1 MNFESGLTSLPFLL
15 ARSCN
20 LRNYSTSLL
29 FIEKFISFQHL
40 AKDILVA
47 TVSVLYA
54 VKPHLLFL
62 DPVSALLHTLP
73 PDVLHLL
80 PPTLK
85 PEDHTYV
92 LRKASY
98 LCFSPLWLSFII
110 ISFSTYTQIEPLL
123 THLAPTLAAPVSSP
137 RAAGS
142 GWAPPVIKTRKN
154 FLALG
159 KHWRRSRLHYNFLK
173 TFEELG

>member
-1 MNFESGLTSLPFLL
+1 MERRGLLFNHQKNGQFWLQNLSFLFLPVNFESGLTSLPFLL

-98 LCFSPLWLSFII
+98 LCFSPL
-110 ISFSTYTQIEPLL
+110 
-123 THLAPTLAAPVSSP
+123 
-137 RAAGS
+137 
-142 GWAPPVIKTRKN
+142 
-154 FLALG
+154 
-159 KHWRRSRLHYNFLK
+159 
-173 TFEELG
+173 